1 MVGDDDDG
9 DDGDGDDDDDGDGD
23 DDEDDEWLM
32 MNDEVLTQSNAT
44 QLSRFTR
51 LLFIKHGSPWH
62 PPVDGPWSHWSHWYG
77 GFHSVLQ

>member
-1 MVGDDDDG
+1 MMMMMMM
-9 DDGDGDDDDDGDGD
+9 
-23 DDEDDEWLM
+23 M

-62 PPVDGPWSHWSHWYG
+62 PLWMVPEVTEVIDMGVSIAYSNSWMVCFMENPSIDGR
-77 GFHSVLQ
+77 